1 MSAPGWKNGMKL
13 VGEYWHFRF
22 MWKGQIKQGST
33 KLKSYRQAKTWIDE
47 YKVNLAKAEQGIAPA
62 PTVQAAF
69 DNWCATY
76 TGKLSQNHIDRAES
90 AFRLHI
96 LPICGAM
103 ACDQIT
109 KEVAEALRSRYLEG
123 PTKHEFGDRTRK
135 MAGCNTMIRYLK
147 NILTHALGRCPFKLK
162 IIKEAEVHRAYVP
175 MELVPAFL
183 TEIDR
188 TQNEHL
194 SVAIRAMIYMG
205 LRESEALGMRW
216 DWFSPD
222 LTTYTP
228 SLTKGK
234 EAWDLPVHPDLQA
247 HLKALPHRLGLVLPW
262 IDDEGSVHAHTQG
275 FTKKAMRR
283 ASEVIGVSGLTPHS
297 LRRTAATLMHRA
309 GVGIKTIQRQM
320 RHKNISTT
328 LGYVQV
334 GLDELVEAQ
343 QKVWG
348 V

>member
-1 MSAPGWKNGMKL
+1 MKL

-22 MWKGQIKQGST
+22 MWKGQVRQGST
-33 KLKSYRQAKTWIDE
+33 KLKNFRQAKTWLDQ
-47 YKVNLAKAEQGIAPA
+47 YKANLALAGQGLAPA

-76 TGKLSQNHIDRAES
+76 AGKFSQNHIDRAES

-96 LPICGAM
+96 LPICGDM
-103 ACDQIT
+103 ACDHVT
-109 KEVAEALRSRYLEG
+109 KEVAEALRTRYLDG
-123 PTKHEFGDRTRK
+123 PTKHEFGDRTRTL
-135 MAGCNTMIRYLK
+135 AGCNTMTRYLK
-147 NILTHALGRCPFKLK
+147 NILTHALGRSPFKLK
-162 IIKEAEVHRAYVP
+162 IIKERDVGRAYVP
-175 MELVPAFL
+175 MDLVPAFL
-183 TEIDR
+183 AEIDR
-188 TQNEHL
+188 TKKVDV
-194 SVAIRAMIYMG
+194 SIAVRAMIYMG

-222 LTTYTP
+222 LNTYTP

-234 EAWDLPVHPDLQA
+234 EAWELPVHPDLQI
-247 HLKALPHRLGLVLPW
+247 HLKARPNRLGLVLPRV
-262 IDDEGSVHAHTQG
+262 DDKGNVKTHTQG
-275 FTKKAMRR
+275 FTKKAIRR
-283 ASEVIGVSGLTPHS
+283 ASEVIGMSGLSPHS
-297 LRRTAATLMHRA
+297 LRRTAATLMHKA

-320 RHKNISTT
+320 RHKDISTT
-328 LGYVQV
+328 LRYVQV